1 MNHKKLVN
9 FSLFVA
15 GWWIALLY
23 GNALALIAL
32 FVVLMLHFVMW
43 RDMRDIFVILSFI
56 FCGFGIEWAFMANG
70 VQDYRSN
77 LPPAWA
83 ICIWAMLA
91 TTIRYS
97 LGFMVRKPLRAA
109 LAGLVIAPLFYFN
122 SVYFGPAGWGRPI
135 WQCLLA
141 VAVVWALLA
150 AFICGI
156 LVPLIE
162 QPGGGAQEQ
171 TRETL

>member
-1 MNHKKLVN
+1 MNQKKLVN
-9 FSLFVA
+9 FSLFIA
-15 GWWIALLY
+15 GWWVALLY

-43 RDMRDIFVILSFI
+43 RDMRDIFLILGFI
-56 FCGFGIEWAFMANG
+56 FCGFGVEWAFMANG

-91 TTIRYS
+91 TTVRYS
-97 LGFMVRKPLRAA
+97 LGFLMRRPLHAA
-109 LAGLVIAPLFYFN
+109 LTGVIAAPLFYFN
-122 SVYFGPAGWGRPI
+122 SVHFGPAGWGRPV

-141 VAVVWALLA
+141 IALVWGLLGA
-150 AFICGI
+150 IISGV
-156 LVPLIE
+156 LVPLV
-162 QPGGGAQEQ
+162 EQ
-171 TRETL
+171 TDSSPEQQVQ